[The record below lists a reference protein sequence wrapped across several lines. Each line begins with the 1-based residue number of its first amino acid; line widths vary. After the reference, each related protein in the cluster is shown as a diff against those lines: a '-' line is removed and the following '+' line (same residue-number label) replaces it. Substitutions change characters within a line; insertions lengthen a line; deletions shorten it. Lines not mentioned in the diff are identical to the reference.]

1 TKHQF
6 MCGNWL
12 MIAPVYKQEE
22 TTEWSFYL
30 PHGKWTDFSTGKEYE
45 GGKTITGYDV
55 SDYKYP
61 IMAREG
67 AIVPMYPESYY
78 DDNRKQQKPRDPLTI
93 DIYPSQVKTQ
103 FELMEDDGVTYKFKT
118 DYRFNKT
125 LIECEPG
132 KENIININITGLY
145 EGSGY
150 KGMPK
155 NRNYYLQIHGDKPK
169 SVTIDEIKLKE
180 MKKAKAL
187 EKATDGWY
195 FDSKTYIAHIK
206 VKEKKANSSF
216 SAIILR
222 NSTDY

>member
-1 TKHQF
+1 
-6 MCGNWL
+6 M
-12 MIAPVYKQEE
+12 
-22 TTEWSFYL
+22 
-30 PHGKWTDFSTGKEYE
+30 
-45 GGKTITGYDV
+45 
-55 SDYKYP
+55 
-61 IMAREG
+61 
-67 AIVPMYPESYY
+67 
-78 DDNRKQQKPRDPLTI
+78 
-93 DIYPSQVKTQ
+93 
-103 FELMEDDGVTYKFKT
+103 
-118 DYRFNKT
+118 
-125 LIECEPG
+125 
-132 KENIININITGLY
+132 Y

-187 EKATDGWY
+187 EKAADGWY
-195 FDSKTYIAHIK
+195 FDSKTYIAYIK